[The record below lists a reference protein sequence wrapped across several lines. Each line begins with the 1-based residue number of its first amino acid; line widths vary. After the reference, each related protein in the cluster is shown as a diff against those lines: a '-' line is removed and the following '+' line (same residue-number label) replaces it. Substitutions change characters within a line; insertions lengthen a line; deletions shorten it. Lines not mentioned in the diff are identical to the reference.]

1 MVNQKRMNTVEH
13 LLVYK
18 KSIKQSYK
26 NIVNQ
31 LYLICVNILTL
42 ATKRFIIYPNLFFFF
57 PLKVLFQL
65 LKILNVWASSSE
77 ISSEFSGISSS
88 CLLSYLFFEK
98 YLSWVHRV

>member
-1 MVNQKRMNTVEH
+1 MNTVEH

-42 ATKRFIIYPNLFFFF
+42 ATKRFIIYPNLFFFSIKG
-57 PLKVLFQL
+57 LVSIIKDL
-65 LKILNVWASSSE
+65 E
-77 ISSEFSGISSS
+77 
-88 CLLSYLFFEK
+88 CLG
-98 YLSWVHRV
+98 